1 MAYIETTNQ
10 GNPNT
15 LAEAWPVEITDGT
28 NVLGTSAHPMEVA
41 GTVTAA
47 NPSVSAT
54 GAAVPADAT
63 MAGATNPSGDLEPL
77 SVDASGYLEVN
88 VKAGSAG
95 NSAASATGSAVPAD
109 ADYIGYDNGSG
120 NLTGVSSSTPLP
132 VQEATLDATIVA
144 QGTSASSKILIAGGK
159 SNDAT
164 AQYRELP
171 LGGSGRSV
179 IVEGYAGGTAVPIS
193 GTVTTQV
200 TQGTRQAVS
209 FTSSTPADTSNT
221 IALVAYAN
229 VAVTLHYSGTV
240 TGGQMFFEVSDDNSN
255 WYGITMAP
263 TDNTQTGGAVIN
275 FPVDNYTL
283 SSSAGNITWQMFVGG
298 YAYFRVRM
306 HIQVVGS
313 GTAIVAVIPSTAA
326 CDPAPQVT
334 QGITPW
340 VTAGV
345 AASGAAVTGNPV
357 LVAGQDGTDA
367 RTLLTDNTGQ
377 LKVLVENGS
386 AIAVSGTVTAE
397 IEGHAGA
404 TLDGAAGS
412 PSTQCVT
419 VQGNSSGTAIP
430 TTDSGLNVAQGS
442 TTSGETGPLNQ
453 MATVTSAP
461 TDTNA
466 KTNPMRGDA
475 AGNLRINPFGQTG
488 SFANTLKGSATGAAG
503 LTLTVPTGYK
513 FIFKCCIVKIIIANS
528 GSARAPS
535 ITFLDAS
542 SNYLAGN
549 SAGFNQAINSTG
561 YYTYG
566 PSLPLS
572 ASLTATSN
580 ATIPLPE
587 VCLPPGGIILFS
599 ILNGVAGDT
608 IDVLGVNG
616 IEIPD

>member
-15 LAEAWPVEITDGT
+15 LDEAWPVEITDGT

-63 MAGATNPSGDLEPL
+63 MVGATNPSGDLEPF

-88 VKAGSAG
+88 VKAGSSG

-132 VQEATLDATIVA
+132 VTDSAAETSLATLAGAV
-144 QGTSASSKILIAGGK
+144 SSSK
-159 SNDAT
+159 
-164 AQYRELP
+164 
-171 LGGSGRSV
+171 V
-179 IVEGYAGGTAVPIS
+179 
-193 GTVTTQV
+193 QV
-200 TQGTRQAVS
+200 A
-209 FTSSTPADTSNT
+209 
-221 IALVAYAN
+221 
-229 VAVTLHYSGTV
+229 
-240 TGGQMFFEVSDDNSN
+240 
-255 WYGITMAP
+255 
-263 TDNTQTGGAVIN
+263 
-275 FPVDNYTL
+275 
-283 SSSAGNITWQMFVGG
+283 
-298 YAYFRVRM
+298 
-306 HIQVVGS
+306 
-313 GTAIVAVIPSTAA
+313 
-326 CDPAPQVT
+326 
-334 QGITPW
+334 
-340 VTAGV
+340 
-345 AASGAAVTGNPV
+345 
-357 LVAGQDGTDA
+357 
-367 RTLLTDNTGQ
+367 
-377 LKVLVENGS
+377 
-386 AIAVSGTVTAE
+386 GTVTAE

-475 AGNLRINPFGQTG
+475 AGNLRINPYGQTG
-488 SFANTLKGSATGAAG
+488 SFAQTLKGIATGAAG
-503 LTLTVPTGYK
+503 VTLTVPTGYK
-513 FIFKCCIVKIIIANS
+513 FIFKCCLVKITIANS
-528 GSARAPS
+528 GSTRGMTIS
-535 ITFLDAS
+535 FQDAS

-549 SAGFNQAINSTG
+549 GSGFNQTTNSTA
-561 YYTYG
+561 YYTAG

-572 ASLTATSN
+572 TSLTASSD

-587 VCLPPGGIILFS
+587 VCLPPGGKIIFA
-599 ILNGVAGDT
+599 ITNGVAGDT
-608 IDVLGVNG
+608 IDVFGVNG
-616 IEIPD
+616 IMIPD